1 MNLKYEWIN
10 TLFIIL
16 PLSLCVFI
24 IVDIA
29 YNERIWELDT
39 FAVKARLQALGIT
52 VAYFYLLNYIF
63 KRVARFFIDKS
74 KDEKKANWKEY
85 VWVFLINFVFLNIMH
100 TFIMFCI
107 TMAGTFKW
115 GESALIN
122 VTGALLAF
130 LYYIM
135 IRNRILFKSLIE
147 QSLQLE
153 KVKVDQLET
162 ELKFLKSQY
171 HPHFLFNALNTI
183 YFQVDENNKVAK
195 QSIEQLSDLL
205 RYQLYDIEKEVTMEQ
220 EINYL
225 RSYIA
230 FQQLRMS
237 ERLMLDLYFDPQLKE
252 QKIHPLLLQPL
263 IENAFKYVR
272 GDYKIKLEIKVDGNQ
287 IQSEIKNSI
296 SSSPS
301 TANKKE
307 KGIGIENLKRRLDLL
322 RKGLRGYI
330 EKVDFLTLTGECEDA
345 VQLNTI
351 LKTQEIDLL
360 FLDIEMP
367 EMTGIEL
374 LSNLT
379 NPPKV
384 IIVSAYEQYALKGYE
399 FNVVDYLLKPVSF
412 DRFIK
417 SVNKIYDLL
426 QTEQKEKNDYIFV
439 KSNKLLK
446 KILFKD
452 ILYIES
458 MENYVVI
465 QTVSCKEVVYTT
477 LKQLNDSLPKDV
489 FQQTHRSYIVNLE
502 KVTAIDGNQLTLS
515 SYKIPVA
522 RTFRDSIFNLILNN
536 RLIIKS

>member
-1 MNLKYEWIN
+1 M
-10 TLFIIL
+10 
-16 PLSLCVFI
+16 
-24 IVDIA
+24 
-29 YNERIWELDT
+29 
-39 FAVKARLQALGIT
+39 
-52 VAYFYLLNYIF
+52 
-63 KRVARFFIDKS
+63 
-74 KDEKKANWKEY
+74 
-85 VWVFLINFVFLNIMH
+85 
-100 TFIMFCI
+100 
-107 TMAGTFKW
+107 
-115 GESALIN
+115 
-122 VTGALLAF
+122 
-130 LYYIM
+130 
-135 IRNRILFKSLIE
+135 
-147 QSLQLE
+147 
-153 KVKVDQLET
+153 
-162 ELKFLKSQY
+162 
-171 HPHFLFNALNTI
+171 
-183 YFQVDENNKVAK
+183 
-195 QSIEQLSDLL
+195 
-205 RYQLYDIEKEVTMEQ
+205 
-220 EINYL
+220 
-225 RSYIA
+225 
-230 FQQLRMS
+230 
-237 ERLMLDLYFDPQLKE
+237 
-252 QKIHPLLLQPL
+252 
-263 IENAFKYVR
+263 
-272 GDYKIKLEIKVDGNQ
+272 KIKCIITDDEPI
-287 IQSEIKNSI
+287 
-296 SSSPS
+296 
-301 TANKKE
+301 A
-307 KGIGIENLKRRLDLL
+307 

-360 FLDIEMP
+360 F
-367 EMTGIEL
+367 
-374 LSNLT
+374 NLT